1 MKNHNYE
8 HIDNKMVKLEVNI
21 DDMNPEF
28 YGYILDKLFELG
40 VNDAYI
46 VQVIMKKNRPGQVL
60 NILCSESIK
69 DNIIKFLF
77 AETTTLG
84 VRYTPY
90 TVHRLE
96 RRFLQVDTEWGKI
109 TIKVGY
115 NQGEVVQVA
124 PEYDEC
130 VEVAKKYDIPLK
142 LVYDTIKNKGYE
154 EVKKL
159 KRIDK

>member
-1 MKNHNYE
+1 MKE
-8 HIDNKMVKLEVNI
+8 HIDDKMVKLEVNL

-46 VQVIMKKNRPGQVL
+46 EQIIMKKNRPGQVL
-60 NILCSESIK
+60 NVLCSTQSKDSI
-69 DNIIKFLF
+69 ISFLF

-90 TVHRLE
+90 VVHRLE
-96 RRFLQVDTEWGKI
+96 REFILVKTDWGEV
-109 TIKVGY
+109 TVKVGY
-115 NQGEVVQVA
+115 HNGEIVQIA

-130 VEVAKKYDIPLK
+130 VEIAKKHNIPLK
-142 LVYDTIKNKGYE
+142 FVYDTVKSKGYE
-154 EVKKL
+154 KL
-159 KRIDK
+159 